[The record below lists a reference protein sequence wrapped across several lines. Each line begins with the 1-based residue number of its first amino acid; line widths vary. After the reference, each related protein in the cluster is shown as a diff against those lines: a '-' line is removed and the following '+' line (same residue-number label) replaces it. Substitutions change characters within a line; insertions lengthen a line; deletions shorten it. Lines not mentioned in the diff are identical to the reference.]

1 MTTFNERIVD
11 ALEDQELRANLRG
24 AMDFLRSKRS
34 LSIDDDTQWEH
45 HQELAT
51 RVRHALPQ
59 QLPTLLEQLEQS
71 CTKNGIEVHWAL
83 NAEEARSIF
92 LQIAQQKN
100 ATKVIKGKSMASEEI
115 ELNHHLE
122 DHGIESTE
130 SDMGEFIVQLANEKP
145 SHIIM
150 PALHKNQEQIALLF
164 KQQLGEIADANDV
177 DQLIGIGR
185 KVLREKFKN
194 AEIGVSGVNFAA
206 ASSGTLCLV
215 ENEGNGRMSTSVPNC
230 HIAIMGIDKVIP
242 DLSSLPS
249 LLYLLT
255 RSATGQDITTYLN
268 LITGPRKPDELDG
281 PESVHLIILDNGRT
295 TIACEPKLNA
305 TLACIRCGA
314 CMNHCPVYTKI
325 GGHAYGTTYPGPI
338 GQVISPQLGGGDQ
351 HNELLNACSLNGA
364 CGEACPVNIELPEL
378 IRQLRTQR
386 GNSQTFSILEKIV
399 WNIWQRIHHSPALY
413 RMSSLMMRLPG
424 LSSFLF
430 PSAWT
435 KGREA
440 PKPAEKTL
448 HSLMKERELTQKR
461 ERKNG
466 YR

>member
-1 MTTFNERIVD
+1 MTDFDDRIVD
-11 ALEDQELRANLRG
+11 ALEDQELRENLRG
-24 AMDFLRSKRS
+24 AMDFLQSKRS
-34 LSIDDDTQWEH
+34 VSINNTAQWEH

-71 CTKNGIEVHWAL
+71 CTRNGINVHWAFD
-83 NAEEARSIF
+83 AKEARETF
-92 LQIAQQKN
+92 LQIAQQKS

-150 PALHKNQEQIALLF
+150 PALHKNQDQIAELF
-164 KQQLGEIADANDV
+164 KRQLGEDADANDV

-206 ASSGTLCLV
+206 ANSGTLCLV
-215 ENEGNGRMSTSVPNC
+215 ENEGNGRMATSIPNC

-268 LITGPRKPDELDG
+268 LISGPRKTDELDG
-281 PESVHLIILDNGRT
+281 PESVHLIILDNGRSA
-295 TIACEPKLNA
+295 IACEPELNA

-338 GQVISPQLGGGDQ
+338 GQVISPQLDGGDQ
-351 HNELLNACSLNGA
+351 HNDLLKACSLNGA

-386 GNSQTFSILEKIV
+386 SGDQPFSVLEKIV
-399 WNIWQRIHHSPALY
+399 WSIWQKIHHSPALY
-413 RMSSLMMRLPG
+413 HLSSSMMRLPG

-430 PSAWT
+430 PRAWT

-440 PKPAEKTL
+440 PKPAKKTL
-448 HSLMKERELTQKR
+448 HSLMKERKKKR
-461 ERKNG
+461 GHKHGND
-466 YR
+466 

>member
-1 MTTFNERIVD
+1 MTGFDERIID
-11 ALEDQELRANLRG
+11 ALEDQELRENLRG
-24 AMDFLRSKRS
+24 AMDFLQSKLS
-34 LSIDDDTQWEH
+34 LSINNSAQWEH

-71 CTKNGIEVHWAL
+71 CTRNGINVHWAFD
-83 NAEEARSIF
+83 AKEAREIF
-92 LQIAQQKN
+92 LQIAQQKS

-150 PALHKNQEQIALLF
+150 PALHKNQDQIAELF
-164 KQQLGEIADANDV
+164 KRQLGEDADANDV

-206 ASSGTLCLV
+206 ANSGTLCLV
-215 ENEGNGRMSTSVPNC
+215 ENEGNGRMSTSIPNC

-268 LITGPRKPDELDG
+268 LISGPRKTDELDG
-281 PESVHLIILDNGRT
+281 PESVHLIILDNGRSA
-295 TIACEPKLNA
+295 IACEPKLNA

-338 GQVISPQLGGGDQ
+338 GQVISPQLDGGNQ
-351 HNELLNACSLNGA
+351 HNDLLKACSLNGA

-386 GNSQTFSILEKIV
+386 SGDQPFSVLEKIV
-399 WNIWQRIHHSPALY
+399 WSIWQKIHRSPALY
-413 RMSSLMMRLPG
+413 RLSSSMMRLPG

-430 PSAWT
+430 PRAWT

-440 PKPAEKTL
+440 PKPARKTL
-448 HSLMKERELTQKR
+448 HSLIKERKQKGG
-461 ERKNG
+461 RKHGND
-466 YR
+466 